1 MNKLQIGLI
10 ITAAVLFR
18 LVPHTPNLVPIG
30 AIALFAG
37 YAVKSKWSFLIP
49 VLVMVVSDYFVG
61 FHNTMWYVYGS
72 YVAITLI
79 GRAFVKHLTVSRIAL
94 LSITGSVLF
103 YLVTNF
109 GVWLM
114 GTMYTK
120 DLSGLM
126 QCYLYA
132 IPFFR
137 ATLIGDL
144 IFNGVLYVLY
154 FQISLKSFLMRIIVA
169 KK

>member
-49 VLVMVVSDYFVG
+49 VLVMIISDYFVG
-61 FHNTMWYVYGS
+61 FHNTMWFVYGS
-72 YVAITLI
+72 YVAITVM
-79 GRAFVKHLTVSRIAL
+79 GRACAKHVTLPRITL
-94 LSITGSVLF
+94 LSLTGSALF

-120 DLSGLM
+120 DLSGLI
-126 QCYLYA
+126 QSYLYA

-137 ATLIGDL
+137 ATLIGDM

-154 FQISLKSFLMRIIVA
+154 SQIPLKSFLMRIIVA